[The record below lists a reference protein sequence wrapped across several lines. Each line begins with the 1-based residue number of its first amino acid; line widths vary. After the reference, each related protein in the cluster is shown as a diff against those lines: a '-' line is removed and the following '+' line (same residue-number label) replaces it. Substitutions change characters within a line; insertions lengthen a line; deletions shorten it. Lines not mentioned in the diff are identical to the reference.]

1 VEDGHVTPGFAS
13 VAAPVLDHGD
23 RPVAAIS
30 VTFRHD
36 CPGDGDGDRDCGQ
49 DWPDLAAE
57 VQDAVAELSGRIGG
71 HGRAATGLR

>member
-36 CPGDGDGDRDCGQ
+36 CPGLRDCGQ
-49 DWPDLAAE
+49 YWPELAEPVLA
-57 VQDAVAELSGRIGG
+57 AVAELSGRIGG
-71 HGRAATGLR
+71 HGWAATGVR